1 MQDYTKPVTELATIL
16 ITSSN
21 FKDIDTESRT
31 LGLERSSEPHVAYS
45 AATVDRDQVEFMQ
58 DDPSSYYY
66 EQMKQP
72 DRSFGECHAIFGTLK
87 GQGLIER
94 YSVYRRVTID
104 KQGEPAPHQE
114 HTIGAELAVA
124 DIRVGKDLNGHKGI
138 VHGGIISLLIDD
150 TFGWGYEAMG
160 RLNGKSFGDEDFPI
174 VVTANLNVD
183 FRIPLPANSHLIIRV
198 YHEKTD
204 RRKIYFS
211 ARVKSHD
218 GSALYCEAKSLFVM
232 LKHM

>member
-1 MQDYTKPVTELATIL
+1 MFFHRTARNSVRRNERGLVKLFAYASAARSSRSTNIPLMTCMQDYTKPVTELATIL

-72 DRSFGECHAIFGTLK
+72 DRSFGEFHAIFGTLK

-150 TFGWGYEAMG
+150 TFGWVRGHGEIEWEIFW
-160 RLNGKSFGDEDFPI
+160 R
-174 VVTANLNVD
+174 
-183 FRIPLPANSHLIIRV
+183 
-198 YHEKTD
+198 
-204 RRKIYFS
+204 
-211 ARVKSHD
+211 
-218 GSALYCEAKSLFVM
+218 
-232 LKHM
+232 